1 MKAFSPSFYR
11 FAPRLL
17 DFASVLF
24 FNLFLLETS
33 NGTARLDPVRYML
46 VYLLLLQSQFSD
58 YIADMLKFLLAR
70 FLQIF
75 WAQVN
80 SEHVEFI

>member
-11 FAPRLL
+11 FAPCLL
-17 DFASVLF
+17 DLPFVLF
-24 FNLFLLETS
+24 FHPFLLKTL
-33 NGTARLDPVRYML
+33 NCIARLGPVRYML
-46 VYLLLLQSQFSD
+46 VDLLLLQSQFSD

-80 SEHVEFI
+80 REHVEFI